1 MALLERVTEGGDY
14 GDVSLMGTDPNDDIG
29 LQIEIPEG
37 ETAKFG
43 TVELTNVFVG
53 LVHVSG
59 NLEIDELHIY
69 EFGGDGVNLRTGNVH
84 IKRLIVHDN
93 TPTRP
98 YNEYHQDGLQAYAVD
113 EGGYRPDPNGV
124 IENVVIEYVDIR
136 MVGETCQGIAC
147 TEACQYVNWQI
158 GTEHLHIE
166 VDYYY
171 SMIFISLQNSVIGCE
186 GAELNKPIRIQN
198 VKHSAHETQNVY
210 LVGIEPGIHA
220 FDESI
225 VASGA
230 VQHANTLEELESAL
244 ENDDNLYADEQS
256 VASLPDDEFDVL
268 LFEEQAHI
276 ALNS

>member
-113 EGGYRPDPNGV
+113 EGGLR
-124 IENVVIEYVDIR
+124 
-136 MVGETCQGIAC
+136 T
-147 TEACQYVNWQI
+147 
-158 GTEHLHIE
+158 
-166 VDYYY
+166 
-171 SMIFISLQNSVIGCE
+171 SL
-186 GAELNKPIRIQN
+186 LNMLIYEWL
-198 VKHSAHETQNVY
+198 VKHAR
-210 LVGIEPGIHA
+210 
-220 FDESI
+220 ESH
-225 VASGA
+225 VPKH
-230 VQHANTLEELESAL
+230 VNM
-244 ENDDNLYADEQS
+244 
-256 VASLPDDEFDVL
+256 
-268 LFEEQAHI
+268 
-276 ALNS
+276 